1 MMERIPFDSV
11 NTKADACL
19 YLLNFLSDYDL
30 SLEDLPTFEF
40 LDLED
45 DYVYGCPGR
54 IFDCDDTNLARIIY
68 YIVWNDL
75 PEMQLSEI
83 GTGKKYRGDTLNT
96 FNTVFSKDLSR
107 AELLSNNNKNLLHE
121 AEEFKKRCYSL
132 GNFSIL
138 PNLSIYETEKKLT
151 TINLFRGNWFG
162 WKDFYDRFLLEL
174 KLCLEDSN
182 DANCVL
188 DELVK
193 ENAFYFDSINSIEK
207 FIDTNF
213 LNSYVL
219 DEKKYQVKELFDV
232 NFYLWK
238 QVPSEYIQFAR
249 KYMEISC
256 MIIYERGIKIYEV
269 LKKEINNLQEKY
281 VLQ

>member
-30 SLEDLPTFEF
+30 SLADLPTFEF
-40 LDLED
+40 LDLEN
-45 DYVYGCPGR
+45 DYVYGCSGR
-54 IFDCDDTNLARIIY
+54 SFDCDDTNLARIIY
-68 YIVWNDL
+68 YIVWNAL
-75 PEMQLSEI
+75 PEMRLSEI

-107 AELLSNNNKNLLHE
+107 AELLSNNNQNLLHE

-138 PNLSIYETEKKLT
+138 PNLGIYETEKKLT
-151 TINLFRGNWFG
+151 TINLHRGNWTG

-182 DANCVL
+182 DADCVL
-188 DELVK
+188 CELVE
-193 ENAFYFDSINSIEK
+193 ENAFYFNSINTIEK

-213 LNSYVL
+213 LNSYDL
-219 DEKKYQVKELFDV
+219 EEKKYKIKELFDV

-249 KYMEISC
+249 RYMEISC

-281 VLQ
+281 GLQ